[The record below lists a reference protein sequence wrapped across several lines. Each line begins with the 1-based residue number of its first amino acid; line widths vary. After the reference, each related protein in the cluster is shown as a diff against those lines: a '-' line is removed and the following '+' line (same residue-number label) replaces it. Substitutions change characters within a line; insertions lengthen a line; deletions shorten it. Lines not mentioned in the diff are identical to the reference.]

1 MKRFFLLSTFV
12 LSLVVFA
19 VTNTVGQNEY
29 VVAKDGSGDFK
40 SINEAVAACKA
51 FQDQRVVL
59 RLKPGVYEEKVEV
72 FSWITRLSIIGE
84 KPLTTK
90 IVYNDYS
97 GKGDINTFTS
107 WTFKVTSNDFRASNI
122 TFENNAGPV
131 GQAVAIH
138 LEADRCSFVNCRFV
152 GNQDT
157 MYLGGEKSRYFFD
170 DCYIEGTTDFIFG
183 AGTAVFRNCNV
194 LSKKNSY
201 VTAASTVEGR
211 EFGFVFMNCNLT
223 ANDQATRVY
232 LGRPWRNYAKTVFLN
247 CTLGQ
252 HIVPEGWHNWSK
264 PEAEKTAFY
273 AEYRSNGPGAAPGSR
288 VSWSHQLNDAEA
300 SRYTIS
306 NILAG
311 DDQWNPL
318 LLK

>member
-84 KPLTTK
+84 NPLTTK